1 MYNLVVA
8 PPVGALR
15 ISNVPRNTLLLL
27 LLLYLSAMVLF
38 VLYSQLLSVICI
50 QAPDPQAMQNTFE
63 SFCHSVVN
71 KGDQIVHKLLG
82 DQFKVCWQLSKL
94 IICLIIVSC

>member
-8 PPVGALR
+8 PPVSALR
-15 ISNVPRNTLLLL
+15 ISNVPRNTLLL

-82 DQFKVCWQLSKL
+82 DQFKVCWQLSKF
-94 IICLIIVSC
+94 IICSIIVSC